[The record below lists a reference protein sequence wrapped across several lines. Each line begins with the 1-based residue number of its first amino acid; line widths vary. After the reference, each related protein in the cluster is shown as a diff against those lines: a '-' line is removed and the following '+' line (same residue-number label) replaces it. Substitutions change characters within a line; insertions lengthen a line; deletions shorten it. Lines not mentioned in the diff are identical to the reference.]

1 MGCSRCGGNS
11 PRKPAVPPSNG
22 GVNAGRPGTVM
33 NPQRRPSDDNK
44 SVRDTING
52 LRYVPSSG
60 N

>member
-11 PRKPAVPPSNG
+11 PRKPADPPSNVG
-22 GVNAGRPGTVM
+22 INAGRPGTVM
-33 NPQRRPSDDNK
+33 NPQHRPSDDNK